1 MRFFF
6 VLTEDLRPWL
16 QDTLGISPLQ
26 SKAEEYSAFGFAASL
41 LQCSS
46 HIIFILA
53 SFSLLYNAMSSTE
66 TQCLWPPNAQNLL
79 KLRCTP
85 FLLCLLRF

>member
-6 VLTEDLRPWL
+6 VLTEDLRRWL

-66 TQCLWPPNAQNLL
+66 TQYLWSPNAQKLL
-79 KLRCTP
+79 KLRW
-85 FLLCLLRF
+85 F

>member
-53 SFSLLYNAMSSTE
+53 SFS
-66 TQCLWPPNAQNLL
+66 
-79 KLRCTP
+79 
-85 FLLCLLRF
+85 